1 MNTKDTKNKISIN
14 LSSIIKD
21 DKEHFFFVARING
34 AELKLHKEEDKE
46 ITKFTS
52 YRKELVKFFIE
63 KRIILFIIENYIYSQ
78 EDISD
83 NEIDNYFNYTGA
95 RNAASNFYKMM
106 EKVLNKYDYFYGVPI
121 HDFDKLTIEM
131 IYNNRD
137 NSKFQELFDYI
148 EFEHSYPEY
157 YISFLLFINICI
169 FKVGVFSTSGI
180 II

>member
-1 MNTKDTKNKISIN
+1 MMNIKDTKNKISIN

-63 KRIILFIIENYIYSQ
+63 KRIILFIIENYIYPQ
-78 EDISD
+78 EDLLN

-95 RNAASNFYKMM
+95 RNVASNFYKMM
-106 EKVLNKYDYFYGVPI
+106 EKVLNKYDYFHGVP
-121 HDFDKLTIEM
+121 DFNKLTMEM
-131 IYNNRD
+131 IYNNR
-137 NSKFQELFDYI
+137 NSSKFQELIDYNFFEHRYI
-148 EFEHSYPEY
+148 EF
-157 YISFLLFINICI
+157 YI
-169 FKVGVFSTSGI
+169 
-180 II
+180 